1 MSPTRS
7 PISVVI
13 PSFAGR
19 ALLSQHL
26 PNVLKQLQPGDE
38 LIVVD
43 DASPAPDDTIA
54 WLETFAKQHAA
65 SKVRIH
71 SIKHAENKRFAA
83 SINTG
88 VADAQHDLIWLLNND
103 VSPLTPHSV
112 SLAQAWFAQD
122 KTLFAVGCAEV
133 NKPDTSAKK
142 SGRGTGNFARGLL
155 VHWYDP
161 NQSDPLT
168 LWTSG
173 GSMFVDRLKF
183 LKLGGMDTLFA
194 PAYEEDRD
202 LSYRALKRGWNLR
215 HDVSIVVHHKHET
228 TNASV
233 FGNRGIAVTSWKN
246 QFLLVWKNLSD
257 PTLILQ
263 HLIWLPYHL
272 TISNLRERGAV
283 GTGFLRALQ
292 QLPDVLSARK
302 QESRHW
308 QRSDREILLTY
319 GSTPPK
325 A

>member
-1 MSPTRS
+1 MAQSRA

-13 PSFAGR
+13 PSYAGR
-19 ALLSQHL
+19 NLLEQHL
-26 PNVLKQLQPGDE
+26 PNVLKQLQSGDE
-38 LIVVD
+38 IIVVD

-54 WLETFAKQHAA
+54 WLESFAKQTT
-65 SKVRIH
+65 SKVRIIG
-71 SIKHAENKRFAA
+71 IKHTENKRFAA
-83 SINTG
+83 SVNTG
-88 VADAQHDLIWLLNND
+88 VKAAQHNLVWLLNND
-103 VSPLTPHSV
+103 VSPLTPESV
-112 SLAQAWFAQD
+112 RLAQVWFEKD
-122 KTLFAVGCAEV
+122 PTLFSLGCAEV
-133 NKPDTSAKK
+133 NQPDLSAKK

-161 NQSDPLT
+161 NQNEPIT

-173 GSMFVDRLKF
+173 GSMFVDRGKF
-183 LKLGGMDTLFA
+183 LQIGGMDPLFA

-215 HDVSIVVHHKHET
+215 HDANLVVHHRHET

-246 QFLLVWKNLSD
+246 QFILIWKNIST

-263 HLIWLPYHL
+263 HLLWLPYHL

-283 GTGFLRALQ
+283 GAGFLRALQ
-292 QLPDVLSARK
+292 QLPDILHARG

-319 GSTPPK
+319 GSTPTK
-325 A
+325 TT